1 MITNIFTIQSLQSV
15 HSIIMSLSI
24 DNLEFGLTYHTI
36 DLCIISA
43 TTLPKEILSES
54 DPYVIVEIVGACK
67 CKTQKLRTET
77 INDNHSPEWNR

>member
-1 MITNIFTIQSLQSV
+1 MNIFTIQSLQSACTN
-15 HSIIMSLSI
+15 IMSLSI
-24 DNLEFGLTYHTI
+24 ENLEFGLTYHTI
-36 DLCIISA
+36 DLWVISA